1 MRIVFLGTP
10 PWAAAYLQP
19 LLDAGHSL
27 ELVLTQPDKP
37 GKRGRTPRPPATKSE
52 AQRLGVPVFQPP
64 RANAPEAVRRV
75 AETRPDLLLTVAYGQ
90 ILRDPLLQCPTVGAL
105 NVHYS
110 LLPLL
115 RGPAPVQHALLQG
128 FEMTGVSLQRMAR
141 EVDAGDVYARRQ
153 VSIRADDNAD
163 SLCRRL
169 TDAGIAVVIEAL
181 PAIAAG
187 DLPAHE
193 QEHALATYAPM
204 LSKSDPALDFSHTAR
219 DVHNRVRAFA
229 PQPGAYCLWRG
240 HRLAVLSSS
249 VVDDSRTDA
258 GIVGAM
264 VEISPGGGPVIQTGR
279 GLIELS
285 MVRPE
290 GRREMDA
297 PSWLRGARLQC
308 GDVLQSAV
316 DKR

>member
-19 LLDAGHSL
+19 LMDAGHAV

-37 GKRGRTPRPPATKSE
+37 GKRGRTPQPPATKIE
-52 AQRLGVPVFQPP
+52 AQRLGLPVSQPE

-75 AETRPDLLLTVAYGQ
+75 AEARPDVLLTVAYGQ
-90 ILRDPLLQCPTVGAL
+90 ILRDALLGCPIVDAL

-128 FEMTGVSLQRMAR
+128 MTVTGVSLQRMAL
-141 EVDAGDVYARRQ
+141 EVDAGDIYAFDSLQIGR
-153 VSIRADDNAD
+153 DENAD

-169 TDAGIAVVIEAL
+169 TQAGIELVVRSL
-181 PAIAAG
+181 PAIASGELTPTGQDHAG
-187 DLPAHE
+187 AS
-193 QEHALATYAPM
+193 YAP
-204 LSKSDPALDFSHTAR
+204 LLEKQDQALDFSRSAH

-229 PQPGAYCLWRG
+229 PQPGAYCLFRG
-240 HRLAVLSSS
+240 KRLGVTASA
-249 VVDDSRTDA
+249 VVDDCRADA
-258 GIVGAM
+258 GMPGAV
-264 VEISPGGGPVIQTGR
+264 VEIDSDRGPVVATGE
-279 GLIELS
+279 GLIELLR
-285 MVRPE
+285 VHPE

-297 PSWLRGARLQC
+297 ASWLRGAAVQP

>member
-19 LLDAGHSL
+19 LMDAGHAV

-37 GKRGRTPRPPATKSE
+37 GRRGRTPQPPATKVE
-52 AQRLGVPVFQPP
+52 AQRLGLPVFQPE

-75 AETRPDLLLTVAYGQ
+75 AEARPDVLLTVAYGQ
-90 ILRDPLLQCPTVGAL
+90 ILRDALLRCAAIDAL

-128 FEMTGVSLQRMAR
+128 MTVTGVSVQRMAR
-141 EVDAGDVYARRQ
+141 EVDAGDIYALD
-153 VSIRADDNAD
+153 SLEIGPDENAD

-169 TDAGIAVVIEAL
+169 TRAGILLVVQSL
-181 PAIAAG
+181 PAIESG
-187 DLPAHE
+187 DLAPTR
-193 QEHALATYAPM
+193 QDHARASYAP
-204 LSKSDPALDFSHTAR
+204 LLEKSDQGLDFSRRAR

-229 PQPGAYCLWRG
+229 PQPGAYCLFQG
-240 HRLAVLSSS
+240 KRLGVTASAI
-249 VVDDSRTDA
+249 VDDSRIGA
-258 GIVGAM
+258 GMAGRV
-264 VEISPGGGPVIQTGR
+264 VEIPCGRGPVVATGQ
-279 GLIELS
+279 GLIEL
-285 MVRPE
+285 VRVHPE
-290 GRREMDA
+290 GRKEMA
-297 PSWLRGARLQC
+297 AASWLRGARVQP

-316 DKR
+316 DKQ

>member
-19 LLDAGHSL
+19 LMDAGHAV
-27 ELVLTQPDKP
+27 ELVLTQPDRP
-37 GKRGRTPRPPATKSE
+37 GKRGRTPLPPATKVE
-52 AQRLGVPVFQPP
+52 AQRLGLPVFQPE

-75 AETRPDLLLTVAYGQ
+75 AQARPDVLLTVAYGQ
-90 ILRDPLLQCPTVGAL
+90 ILRDALLECPAVDAL

-128 FEMTGVSLQRMAR
+128 MTVTGVSLQRMAR
-141 EVDAGDVYARRQ
+141 EVDAGDIYAVGSLQ
-153 VSIRADDNAD
+153 IGPDENAD

-169 TDAGIAVVIEAL
+169 TKAGVALVVRSL
-181 PAIAAG
+181 PAIASG
-187 DLPAHE
+187 ELTPIGQDHSR
-193 QEHALATYAPM
+193 ATCAP
-204 LSKSDPALDFSHTAR
+204 LLEKPNQALDFSQSAS

-229 PQPGAYCLWRG
+229 PQPGAYCLWQGR
-240 HRLAVLSSS
+240 RLGVTAST
-249 VVDDSRTDA
+249 VVGESRPQA
-258 GIVGAM
+258 GMAGTV
-264 VEISPGGGPVIQTGR
+264 VEIDPERGPIIATGR
-279 GLIELS
+279 GLIELLR
-285 MVRPE
+285 VHPE

-297 PSWLRGARLQC
+297 ASWLRGAAVQP